1 MHRIAKM
8 KDKLIQEAM
17 SRMESMD
24 GGSIEQ
30 MGQIVDMIKDLS
42 EAEKYC
48 MEADYYDTVVE
59 AMDGEGDRYGYDG
72 EPRSAR
78 TYVGKPGGGRRYGY
92 QDDGDDRMGYRDS
105 KGRYS
110 TRSNRR
116 RMRRGYSD
124 ESVENL
130 RQMVQDADPERKKQL
145 KKDLEELVDE
155 M

>member
-1 MHRIAKM
+1 MHRIAKI
-8 KDKLIQEAM
+8 KEKLIQEAI

-42 EAEKYC
+42 AAEKYC
-48 MEADYYDTVVE
+48 LEADYYDAVVD
-59 AMDGEGDRYGYDG
+59 AMDGDDRYGYDG
-72 EPRSAR
+72 EPRSGR
-78 TYVGKPGGGRRYGY
+78 RYVGKSGGGRRYGY
-92 QDDGDDRMGYRDS
+92 PDDGDDRMGYRDS

-124 ESVENL
+124 DSVENI
-130 RQMVQDADPERKKQL
+130 RQMMQDADPDRRKQL
-145 KKDLEELVDE
+145 KKDLEELMDE